1 MAGWGEFVL
10 AGMLFIA
17 SHLVPAHAR
26 LKAALI
32 ARLGRRGWVWAFSLI
47 STALLVWL
55 IAAAGRAPWVVLWMQ
70 QDWMRWLANL
80 VMPVAIVLAAFG
92 IGAANPFA
100 FEGRAE
106 GFDPD
111 HPGIAGVVRQPL
123 LSALLL
129 WSSVHLLVN
138 GDLAHV
144 ILFGAFLI
152 FSVTG
157 MRAMEGRRRKAWG
170 AAEFARLS
178 ARTSAVPFHALL
190 TGRWR
195 PARGPSLARLG
206 LGLLAWVALW
216 HLHAPVIGVTP
227 LP

>member
-1 MAGWGEFVL
+1 MAGWGEFLL
-10 AGMLFIA
+10 AGGLFIA
-17 SHLVPAHAR
+17 SHLVPANPQ
-26 LKAALI
+26 LKALLI

-47 STALLVWL
+47 STALLFWL
-55 IAAAGRAPWVVLWMQ
+55 IFAAGRAPAVVLWMQ

-80 VMPVAIVLAAFG
+80 VMPVAIMLAAFG
-92 IGAANPFA
+92 IAAPNPFA
-100 FEGRAE
+100 FEGRTE

-111 HPGIAGVVRQPL
+111 HPGIAGLVRQPL
-123 LSALLL
+123 LSALVL
-129 WSSVHLLVN
+129 WSGVHLLVN

-157 MRAMEGRRRKAWG
+157 MRAMEARKRKAWG

-178 ARTSAVPFHALL
+178 ARTSAVPFQALL

-206 LGLLAWVALW
+206 LGLFAWVALW

>member
-1 MAGWGEFVL
+1 MAGWGEFLL
-10 AGMLFIA
+10 AGALFMA
-17 SHLVPAHAR
+17 AHLVPANPR
-26 LKAALI
+26 LKAVLI
-32 ARLGRRGWVWAFSLI
+32 ARLGRRGWIWAFSLL
-47 STALLVWL
+47 STALLAWL
-55 IAAAGRAPWVVLWMQ
+55 IFAAGRAPWVVLWMQ

-80 VMPVAIVLAAFG
+80 GMPVAIVLAAFG
-92 IGAANPFA
+92 IGAPNPFA

-123 LSALLL
+123 LWALVL
-129 WSSVHLLVN
+129 WSGVHLLVN

-157 MRAMEGRRRKAWG
+157 MRAMERRRRKAWG
-170 AAEFARLS
+170 AAEFTRLA
-178 ARTSAVPFHALL
+178 ARTSALPFQALL

-195 PARGPSLARLG
+195 PAQAPSLVRLA